1 MSCLCG
7 SDSWMDHSRYNAT
20 AASATDRGAV
30 GRDIVAGNATDS
42 PAAAARANA
51 DGRISSSA
59 AAANP
64 GDSVRR
70 AVPVRTASY
79 AGASYC
85 CHDRYRVGCCPSYD
99 CDRGPNPDGVARPA
113 GVAVALPARGSA
125 AVGAVAAASYPR
137 VHETGESDPAAVGR
151 CAVAGV
157 AVPSAA
163 AGPGCRA
170 VAVGAVVP
178 NAVAGPGYRAVVP
191 GVAVPS
197 AAAAQLAA
205 AVGQPG
211 GLAGGSVVLVGVA
224 AGAGREQPDFPDSA
238 PHRGL
243 VFPARWQAHSLPTS
257 RQIPSE
263 TGLIS
268 SVILCSSKVLSY
280 LPAERGVDAET
291 LATAIPCGNRH
302 ECRTSM

>member
-7 SDSWMDHSRYNAT
+7 SDSWTDRNRYNAT
-20 AASATDRGAV
+20 AASATDRDAV
-30 GRDIVAGNATDS
+30 GRDIVADNATDS
-42 PAAAARANA
+42 RAAAARANA
-51 DGRISSSA
+51 DGRKGSSA

-85 CHDRYRVGCCPSYD
+85 CHDRYRVGCCPSCD

-125 AVGAVAAASYPR
+125 AVGAVAAASVRVPATAGPDPAVAAASDPR

-151 CAVAGV
+151 CVVAGV

-163 AGPGCRA
+163 AGPGC
-170 VAVGAVVP
+170 
-178 NAVAGPGYRAVVP
+178 RAVVP

-243 VFPARWQAHSLPTS
+243 VFPARWQDHSLPTS

-263 TGLIS
+263 TGLLS
-268 SVILCSSKVLSY
+268 SVILCSSQVLSY
-280 LPAERGVDAET
+280 LPADRGVDAET